1 MTPNSTRA
9 RYPPINPAFKSS
21 PLTSTSN
28 HTSPL
33 PQSTS
38 SPQSSYNFPSN
49 ASSPDPSRS
58 YYVSSSNRLQSLYQ
72 AHQQVSD
79 QIPPPSPPAY
89 ALELARA
96 QDAHRIPMSRESSL
110 PSIMSMPHTRPASPE
125 PSTSSAHYSHPHQQQ
140 QQQQQSHH
148 IRNVS
153 GASLSFSK
161 RQYTRATIPYKPNNS
176 YNSHSSHHQRSLSPA
191 SPLIQRR
198 LLAGGAG
205 HLPSSLRTFEEGIR
219 HYERVRS
226 PSLRG
231 HSRRGS
237 FSADSIGPKSSSP
250 ARGVTRALQQLPPS
264 PRSPLYISQ
273 SSYNTQHQSPSEQRS
288 IAGNGNKLE
297 VSTSEMYDFDL
308 SDDVGEETLK
318 PTQSPFQSDS
328 LHRQDD
334 EDEDG
339 FDQDSRN
346 SFTDDDDDAYY
357 EDDEDGFNL
366 GSDSK
371 HLTRSN
377 RIFKVGERVGVG
389 TLHQSHRVRD
399 LFELG
404 PGNGRRLSMGGDD
417 AGQGTGLLEIVRQI
431 GVGSYAVVYLVRE
444 VLYDPDLTDH
454 SASAD
459 HSVTNSTPSSS
470 LPDCLSQTPKA
481 SDGFATLMSPAT
493 SSQPPRRR
501 RRRRGETDEV
511 IYGRDF
517 ALKCLSK
524 RDLSDELLLLQRGEA
539 EIHRALPSHENIVAL
554 HRALETP
561 NWLFLVIEYCPGQDL
576 FYWLEQARDSQDLD
590 SLASRTNSVSQQLR
604 PPQYTNGAYTTP
616 PTSFT
621 APNNPSKTSPI
632 PFPSPSSPPLSPDR
646 VSFNIPN
653 PSLSL
658 APNTPPSPSLLATT
672 ADDEMLSR
680 RRLRLISRMF
690 VQMCDAV
697 EACHR
702 VGVCHRDIK
711 PENFIVVDSRR
722 SKSTPLASNPRP
734 ISFANHQQFQQK
746 PADGISLPS
755 SVVVKITDWG
765 LGTSSSACEDFDC
778 GSKPY
783 MAYECRNNLNPTY
796 DPVQA
801 DVWSLGIVLLNLL
814 YHRCPWADPSLND
827 GDFVEFRRA
836 PIAFLHDRFEG
847 MTSEV
852 ATFLATRVFCEA
864 GCRGGKKRIS
874 AGQFGEW
881 AKNLLSHMG
890 GGSLHASVSN
900 ATIAMSPSSARGSSH
915 FGFDHRSAS
924 GSRNVT
930 SNCPSRQSSQLFHS
944 IALPHSV
951 PEDLS
956 PLDSL
961 DSDHQ
966 FPLESTKSSGTH
978 TNPSTVEIV
987 DPKAETKGDAKEV
1000 LLSHP
1005 VKPASTSPD
1014 LFLGGDLIQEKL
1026 EKLELCSSQPL
1037 TTTTADEVESV
1048 GSAGGS
1054 KMSDKRRRKRG
1065 ARKGGKSQ
1073 SHKADGMRRIGSGS
1087 ENTPISPNDSDQD
1100 ELDDLA
1106 EASQSLARE
1115 ISQATRSPC
1124 LSTSTKPPPVP
1135 VKRKLNL
1142 AERMMEK
1149 FRDGSNP
1156 DWVAFAAR
1164 AKARENALY
1173 GITPDGDAGP
1183 IGNTVSAPAQL
1194 QCEGGGKGGSAYSSS
1209 KSHGTY
1215 STPNASNNIHG
1226 ALGGRGVPSGLGGSK
1241 QTRPTTSDSSPG
1253 VWTSASVRRGRVQQ
1267 QQQQQQA
1274 AALNV
1279 KKPTT
1284 DLPRALY
1291 HSNTRPDRHQGKKNL
1306 VPIDSNQQNLKSES
1320 LSSSKKSNEE
1330 NGLDS
1335 SITSRAQ
1342 PPKTKLAA
1350 LLTSFKRFNQTVAN
1364 PGSGNGV

>member
-1 MTPNSTRA
+1 MTPNSTRS
-9 RYPPINPAFKSS
+9 RYPPINPTFKSS
-21 PLTSTSN
+21 PLTSKSN

-33 PQSTS
+33 PQLSTAHSTS
-38 SPQSSYNFPSN
+38 SPQSSSIFPSN

-58 YYVSSSNRLQSLYQ
+58 YHLSSNNRLQSLHQ
-72 AHQQVSD
+72 AHQQLSD

-89 ALELARA
+89 AIELARA
-96 QDAHRIPMSRESSL
+96 QDVHRIPMSRESSL

-140 QQQQQSHH
+140 QQPRH

-153 GASLSFSK
+153 VPPHRLFNVA
-161 RQYTRATIPYKPNNS
+161 
-176 YNSHSSHHQRSLSPA
+176 
-191 SPLIQRR
+191 

-237 FSADSIGPKSSSP
+237 FSTDSIGPKSSSP
-250 ARGVTRALQQLPPS
+250 ARGVNRVLQQLPPS
-264 PRSPLYISQ
+264 PRSPLCISQ
-273 SSYNTQHQSPSEQRS
+273 IQHQSPAEQL
-288 IAGNGNKLE
+288 GNATGGHKLE

-308 SDDVGEETLK
+308 SDDSIVEMK
-318 PTQSPFQSDS
+318 KKMKKDS
-328 LHRQDD
+328 ITY
-334 EDEDG
+334 
-339 FDQDSRN
+339 SRH
-346 SFTDDDDDAYY
+346 SLSDDDDDAYDD
-357 EDDEDGFNL
+357 EDEEDGFNS
-366 GSDSK
+366 GSDPK

-377 RIFKVGERVGVG
+377 RIFRVGERVGVG
-389 TLHQSHRVRD
+389 TSHQSHRVRD

-404 PGNGRRLSMGGDD
+404 PGNGRRLSMGGENT
-417 AGQGTGLLEIVRQI
+417 GQGTGLLEIVRQI
-431 GVGSYAVVYLVRE
+431 GCCGLPT
-444 VLYDPDLTDH
+444 LHP
-454 SASAD
+454 
-459 HSVTNSTPSSS
+459 SS
-470 LPDCLSQTPKA
+470 LPDGLSETPKA
-481 SDGFATLMSPAT
+481 SDGFATLMSPVT

-511 IYGRDF
+511 VYGRDF

-590 SLASRTNSVSQQLR
+590 SLASRTNSVSQQLC

-616 PTSFT
+616 PTSF
-621 APNNPSKTSPI
+621 APSNNPSKTSPI
-632 PFPSPSSPPLSPDR
+632 PFPSPSSPPLSPD
-646 VSFNIPN
+646 
-653 PSLSL
+653 PS
-658 APNTPPSPSLLATT
+658 
-672 ADDEMLSR
+672 DDEMLSR

-722 SKSTPLASNPRP
+722 SKSKSLASNSRP
-734 ISFANHQQFQQK
+734 ISFATNHQFQ
-746 PADGISLPS
+746 PRSTDEIRPPS

-814 YHRCPWADPSLND
+814 YHRCPWADPTLAD

-852 ATFLATRVFCEA
+852 AAFLATRVFCEA
-864 GCRGGKKRIS
+864 GSQGAKKRIS

-881 AKNLLSHMG
+881 AKNLLFHMG
-890 GGSLHASVSN
+890 GGTLHASVSS

-930 SNCPSRQSSQLFHS
+930 N
-944 IALPHSV
+944 
-951 PEDLS
+951 
-956 PLDSL
+956 
-961 DSDHQ
+961 SDHD

-987 DPKAETKGDAKEV
+987 DPKADPKE
-1000 LLSHP
+1000 LLSSSP
-1005 VKPASTSPD
+1005 INKASDSPD
-1014 LFLGGDLIQEKL
+1014 LYLEGDLVQDKL
-1026 EKLELCSSQPL
+1026 EKLKICTSPPA

-1048 GSAGGS
+1048 GSAGGG

-1073 SHKADGMRRIGSGS
+1073 SHKTDGMRQIGSGS

-1124 LSTSTKPPPVP
+1124 LSTSAKSSAVP

-1173 GITPDGDAGP
+1173 GIGPDGNAGP
-1183 IGNTVSAPAQL
+1183 VGNTVSAPAQL
-1194 QCEGGGKGGSAYSSS
+1194 QCDGGGKGGRAYSSS
-1209 KSHGTY
+1209 KMHGTY
-1215 STPNASNNIHG
+1215 STPNASNNVYG
-1226 ALGGRGVPSGLGGSK
+1226 ALGGRGVPSGLGGCK
-1241 QTRPTTSDSSPG
+1241 QQRPTTSDSSPG
-1253 VWTSASVRRGRVQQ
+1253 VWTSASVRRGRL
-1267 QQQQQQA
+1267 QQQQQA
-1274 AALNV
+1274 AASNV
-1279 KKPTT
+1279 KKPNT
-1284 DLPRALY
+1284 DPPRAMY
-1291 HSNTRPDRHQGKKNL
+1291 HSNSRPDRNHNGKKNL
-1306 VPIDSNQQNLKSES
+1306 VSNDLNHQNLIHDS
-1320 LSSSKKSNEE
+1320 LSSNKKSNEDF
-1330 NGLDS
+1330 GVDH
-1335 SITSRAQ
+1335 ITSTTTNRVQ

-1350 LLTSFKRFNQTVAN
+1350 LLTSFKRFNQTVVNA
-1364 PGSGNGV
+1364 GSGNGL